1 MPTELTATSPDL
13 EFEEAEDHSDPFF
26 KGFRC
31 MLDTDAYRTLPHTAQ
46 LVFLTSLSYR
56 NGTHQDERRH
66 RTWES
71 NLTLAAALQ
80 LSPKAVGLAFAEL
93 ERRRM
98 MMVIKVWLHGAFL
111 RGFLD
116 PSVYVVPLR
125 VAQKLAEKRARDAA
139 KAAKEQD
146 QAQRVAARLA
156 KEVAERIPPA
166 APPATQVKPTPIP
179 VAQALT
185 ALLPPAPIVPAP
197 SPAATPP
204 LPSVTLASQAPVN
217 ADVRQLIQ
225 RCQRAVGLYYTSQG
239 KPSPCHNDSS
249 SIMAAQ
255 VLIALEGVE
264 GAARLCGFAVNHWP
278 AVAASVA
285 KTNLLPPFPLTVAN
299 LLNGR
304 HIAATREIMA
314 ATPAVSSA
322 A

>member
-1 MPTELTATSPDL
+1 MSTELTATSPDL

-56 NGTHQDERRH
+56 NGTYKDERRH

-71 NLTLAAALQ
+71 NLTLGAALG

-116 PSVYVVPLR
+116 PSVYLVPLR
-125 VAQKLAEKRARDAA
+125 VAQELAEKRAREAA

-156 KEVAERIPPA
+156 KEVAERVPPA
-166 APPATQVKPTPIP
+166 GPPTTQVKPTPTPTPAPVSQAAPVVPTTPP
-179 VAQALT
+179 VA
-185 ALLPPAPIVPAP
+185 
-197 SPAATPP
+197 
-204 LPSVTLASQAPVN
+204 PV
-217 ADVRQLIQ
+217 ADVDLVQLIQ
-225 RCQRAVGLYYTSQG
+225 RCERAVGLYYQGQG
-239 KPSPCHNDSS
+239 KPAPCDDNSAS
-249 SIMAAQ
+249 TTTSARS
-255 VLIALEGVE
+255 LIVNEGVD
-264 GAARLCGFAVNHWP
+264 GAGRLCHFAVNHWQD
-278 AVAASVA
+278 VAARVA
-285 KTNLLPPFPLTVAN
+285 KTTGLPPFPLTVVN

-304 HIAATREIMA
+304 YVAATKEIMSIPA
-314 ATPAVSSA
+314 ASSA